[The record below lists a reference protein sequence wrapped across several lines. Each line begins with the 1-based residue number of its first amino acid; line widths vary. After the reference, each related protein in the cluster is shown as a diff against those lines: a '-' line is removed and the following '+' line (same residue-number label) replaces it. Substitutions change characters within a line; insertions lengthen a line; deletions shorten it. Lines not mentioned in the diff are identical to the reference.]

1 MRNTGSSPTANH
13 LVLKGTRRYLHSYI
27 YTYATDINHF
37 LESITLLCFHVPSIA
52 MELLI
57 ALPLTTWN
65 FISHQRD
72 VDLVHF
78 VGTLNAYSVCKDLVQ
93 YILLSN
99 IKSTP

>member
-1 MRNTGSSPTANH
+1 
-13 LVLKGTRRYLHSYI
+13 
-27 YTYATDINHF
+27 
-37 LESITLLCFHVPSIA
+37 

-78 VGTLNAYSVCKDLVQ
+78 VGTLNAYSVYKDLVQ
-93 YILLSN
+93 HILLSN